1 MAIAFIGGGNMATAL
16 IGGMLARGGAVDE
29 FRVVEPLAEARARIA
44 ARFPGLALFGESAH
58 DAVAGAA
65 LVVLA
70 VKPQQMRQAANA
82 LAPHLA
88 GADAPVVLSIAA
100 GIRLADLGRW
110 LHGHARLV
118 RAMPNTPALV
128 GKGISGAFA
137 AASVD
142 AAGRALVSS
151 VLAAAG
157 EQVWVADESMLDA
170 VTGVSGSGPAYVFY
184 FLEALEAAARDLGF
198 AAPMRA
204 NSRMRRFRGR
214 SRWPRH
220 VRLEPATLRAR
231 VTSKGGTTERALAS
245 MEADAVKASIVA
257 AVKAAALRAGEL
269 GDASAGTSDDVRPG
283 PPFSGRYRVRDRH
296 LRLPAALHDAMAARA
311 VPQSPRAGGGR
322 PHGLGSQAR
331 SPRGPGLQGL
341 DGSTLLL
348 AWVAEC
354 AWLVTL
360 ELLAGRGAFD
370 GAMAITLALL
380 ACVELVKATLWLLI
394 ISSSRRPFCPGPRPT
409 VPSPACSTR

>member
-16 IGGMLARGGAVDE
+16 IGGMLARGAAVDE
-29 FRVVEPLAEARARIA
+29 FRVVEPLAETRARIA
-44 ARFPGLALFGESAH
+44 VRFPGLALFGEATRE
-58 DAVAGAA
+58 AVAGAA

-70 VKPQQMRQAANA
+70 VKPQQMRQAASA

-100 GIRLADLGRW
+100 GIRLADLARW

-151 VLAAAG
+151 VLAAVG
-157 EQVWVADESMLDA
+157 EEVWVENEAMIDA

-198 AAPMRA
+198 AATDARKLAYATFVGAVALAQASPE
-204 NSRMRRFRGR
+204 
-214 SRWPRH
+214 
-220 VRLEPATLRAR
+220 EPAVLRAQ
-231 VTSKGGTTERALAS
+231 VTSKGGTTERALALL
-245 MEADAVKASIVA
+245 EADAVKAKIVA

-269 GDASAGTSDDVRPG
+269 GDAFGRDV
-283 PPFSGRYRVRDRH
+283 
-296 LRLPAALHDAMAARA
+296 
-311 VPQSPRAGGGR
+311 
-322 PHGLGSQAR
+322 
-331 SPRGPGLQGL
+331 
-341 DGSTLLL
+341 
-348 AWVAEC
+348 
-354 AWLVTL
+354 
-360 ELLAGRGAFD
+360 
-370 GAMAITLALL
+370 
-380 ACVELVKATLWLLI
+380 
-394 ISSSRRPFCPGPRPT
+394 
-409 VPSPACSTR
+409 

>member
-16 IGGMLARGGAVDE
+16 IGGMLARGAAVDE

-44 ARFPGLALFGESAH
+44 ARFPGLALFGEATRE
-58 DAVAGAA
+58 AVADAA

-70 VKPQQMRQAANA
+70 VKPQQMRQAASA

-88 GADAPVVLSIAA
+88 GAGAPVVLSIAA
-100 GIRLADLGRW
+100 GIRLADLARW

-157 EQVWVADESMLDA
+157 EQVWVENEAMIDA

-198 AAPMRA
+198 APTDARKLAYATFAGAVALAQASPE
-204 NSRMRRFRGR
+204 
-214 SRWPRH
+214 
-220 VRLEPATLRAR
+220 EPAVLRAQ
-231 VTSKGGTTERALAS
+231 VTSKGGTTERALALL
-245 MEADAVKASIVA
+245 EADAVKAKIVA

-269 GDASAGTSDDVRPG
+269 GAAFGRDA
-283 PPFSGRYRVRDRH
+283 
-296 LRLPAALHDAMAARA
+296 
-311 VPQSPRAGGGR
+311 
-322 PHGLGSQAR
+322 
-331 SPRGPGLQGL
+331 
-341 DGSTLLL
+341 
-348 AWVAEC
+348 
-354 AWLVTL
+354 
-360 ELLAGRGAFD
+360 
-370 GAMAITLALL
+370 
-380 ACVELVKATLWLLI
+380 
-394 ISSSRRPFCPGPRPT
+394 
-409 VPSPACSTR
+409 